1 MLTAR
6 TLFMLAGIALVA
18 PGCSSSARP
27 TNGPLPH
34 DAQTTVQVSN
44 QNWSDMV
51 VYALSNGLRVRLGTV
66 TSMSARRLAVPRH
79 LLTGSG
85 EFRLAVDPIGSPQGF
100 ITQPMQVYPGSRI
113 EFVIQNNLPISSYS
127 VRNE

>member
-6 TLFMLAGIALVA
+6 TLLILAGIALVA

-27 TNGPLPH
+27 ANGPLPR
-34 DAQTTVQVSN
+34 DVQTTVRVSN

-66 TSMSARRLAVPRH
+66 TSMSTRRLAVPKH
-79 LLTGSG
+79 LLTASG
-85 EFRLAVDPIGSPQGF
+85 EFRLAADPIGAPQGF
-100 ITQPMQVYPGSRI
+100 VTQPIQVYPGSRI
-113 EFVIQNNLPISSYS
+113 EFTIQNNLPISSYS